1 MTDTHTCPP
10 FGMKSYNCQQKTY
23 WHRSMRAPRK
33 SACGHC
39 SPSGGTPGT
48 RRACRSPAV
57 GPTQWHQQVFTGTSA
72 LPNTFSQPPSRER
85 PGKTRSILCFSMVI
99 KSGTMYQC
107 AVGDSTPGPPFRVAG
122 PQGERLPV
130 LEPEHLARRRRRVPA
145 PTPGT
150 VSPTALAHR

>member
-10 FGMKSYNCQQKTY
+10 FGMKSYNCQQKTHIGIEACER
-23 WHRSMRAPRK
+23 HRKARAGTVFRQVAPK
-33 SACGHC
+33 NVLSQPPPQKMLLHNLSAPKH
-39 SPSGGTPGT
+39 
-48 RRACRSPAV
+48 A
-57 GPTQWHQQVFTGTSA
+57 
-72 LPNTFSQPPSRER
+72 FSQPPSRER
-85 PGKTRSILCFSMVI
+85 PGKTGSILCFSAVI

-150 VSPTALAHR
+150 VSPTALARRSHRSI